1 MPEITDSI
9 GLISDAMKVAL
20 GSSYNASWSELL
32 KLEFEQIKNIEN
44 AMVGSFFA
52 KLELGQS
59 EREKV
64 VACIKDENGLQNY
77 LRTQYQNKDDTNNF
91 IPLPGE
97 SDLSKECAGAFSNII
112 VKLVN
117 HFVSVPLPVPMDASY
132 EDNSTINPET
142 GKSGWTEVKEGIYTV
157 GSFSSQLFNLKYP
170 DTGILPGRY
179 EACLNEDDPDFSL
192 TQNYNENRTTKY
204 YSIIGNRTRKEENI
218 IDRVALNMMTS
229 ANNSDPQDRYTNVI
243 EFVSGVTMIDR
254 PVYLNDSESGLE
266 GEQNNDE
273 IVNLF
278 NNTDLL
284 VEVCSQELGE
294 VVLFSDGAFT
304 VDLNHAQGINNSFIL
319 GGVMHIEQLVD
330 LLLGKDVDG
339 YQSISPDMQG
349 CNDSSTVMARKTCLV
364 ELLPRVM
371 TMYATGTAI
380 RGLNDNSRNGSID
393 IFDLIKAVL
402 QEDVDIEGVPN
413 PSDAKDKNYVPLLY
427 NQHLQNVQSN
437 R

>member
-1 MPEITDSI
+1 
-9 GLISDAMKVAL
+9 
-20 GSSYNASWSELL
+20 
-32 KLEFEQIKNIEN
+32 
-44 AMVGSFFA
+44 
-52 KLELGQS
+52 
-59 EREKV
+59 
-64 VACIKDENGLQNY
+64 
-77 LRTQYQNKDDTNNF
+77 
-91 IPLPGE
+91 
-97 SDLSKECAGAFSNII
+97 
-112 VKLVN
+112 
-117 HFVSVPLPVPMDASY
+117 
-132 EDNSTINPET
+132 
-142 GKSGWTEVKEGIYTV
+142 
-157 GSFSSQLFNLKYP
+157 
-170 DTGILPGRY
+170 LPGRY

-204 YSIIGNRTRKEENI
+204 YSIIGNRTRKGENI